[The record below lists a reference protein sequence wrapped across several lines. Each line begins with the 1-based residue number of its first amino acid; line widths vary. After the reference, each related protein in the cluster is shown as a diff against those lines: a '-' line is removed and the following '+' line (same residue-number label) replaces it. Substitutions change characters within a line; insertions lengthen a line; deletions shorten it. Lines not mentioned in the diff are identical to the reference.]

1 MQAVGYTGTNAL
13 ALIECEK
20 PEPGPHDV
28 LVRVKSIA
36 VNPVD
41 TKIRGRVT
49 PPDDQPKILGWDAVG
64 EVVGVGSA
72 ASMFKPGDRIWY
84 AGDVSRAGC
93 NAEFQCVDER
103 ICALAPKSL
112 SDVEAAAMPL
122 TTITA
127 WEMLFDRLQIPEGEA
142 SADRTLLV
150 VGAGG
155 GVGSMLIQLARQL
168 TSATVIGT
176 ASRAQSREWV
186 SQLGAHHVLDHSKP
200 LAAQLEATGLR
211 DVTDVASIN
220 RTDQHYADLVTML
233 RPQGRLTL
241 IDDPAEPLDIKLM
254 KQKSLSLHWEF
265 MFTRP
270 LFTTSDIKAQHVLL
284 TRVAELVDQGKLK
297 TTVGEN
303 FGVMSPE
310 NLERAHQA
318 MKTEHTVG
326 KVVLQ
331 GLGS

>member
-1 MQAVGYTGTNAL
+1 
-13 ALIECEK
+13 
-20 PEPGPHDV
+20 
-28 LVRVKSIA
+28 
-36 VNPVD
+36 
-41 TKIRGRVT
+41 
-49 PPDDQPKILGWDAVG
+49 
-64 EVVGVGSA
+64 
-72 ASMFKPGDRIWY
+72 
-84 AGDVSRAGC
+84 
-93 NAEFQCVDER
+93 
-103 ICALAPKSL
+103 
-112 SDVEAAAMPL
+112 
-122 TTITA
+122 
-127 WEMLFDRLQIPEGEA
+127 
-142 SADRTLLV
+142 
-150 VGAGG
+150 
-155 GVGSMLIQLARQL
+155 
-168 TSATVIGT
+168 
-176 ASRAQSREWV
+176 
-186 SQLGAHHVLDHSKP
+186 
-200 LAAQLEATGLR
+200 
-211 DVTDVASIN
+211 
-220 RTDQHYADLVTML
+220 ML